1 MILDRYIGKSIL
13 VISLLALFLLVAIFS
28 FFSLVDQLDDT
39 GQGNYGVIE
48 AIQYVLLT
56 IPRLS
61 YELFPIATV
70 IGSMAAL
77 GMLANTSELA
87 VIRTSGVSQ
96 IQLAYSLMKTGL
108 MFVVISVLIGEV
120 VAPIS
125 EQAAQQKRSVA
136 LTKQISLKT
145 KNGFWSRDGDNYINI
160 RKILPGDRV
169 EEIYIYKFNDEHQLI
184 SSTRAKNAE
193 YDEDRW
199 ILHDILETEISEQQ
213 VTTNHY
219 ETKEWEALLN
229 PEVIDMVT
237 IKPRYLSIN
246 GLMSYIKYLKANNQ
260 SSKLYVQAFWSKII
274 NPFAIMAMILLSIC
288 VVKCEA
294 RPVGLGQRVFIGAL
308 LGVSFHLINQVT
320 GHLGI
325 VYGIPAFISVT
336 LPTMLVL
343 SYIFYRLNQTH

>member
-1 MILDRYIGKSIL
+1 MILDRYIGRSIFM
-13 VISLLALFLLVAIFS
+13 SSFLALFCLVAIFS
-28 FFSLVDQLDDT
+28 FFSLVDQLDAT
-39 GQGNYGVIE
+39 GRGNYGVID

-96 IQLAYSLMKTGL
+96 LQLAYSLMKTGL
-108 MFVVISVLIGEV
+108 LFVLFSILIGEV

-125 EQAAQQKRSVA
+125 EHVAQQKRSIA

-145 KNGFWSRDGDNYINI
+145 KHGFWSRDGNNYINI

-169 EEIYIYKFNDEHQLI
+169 EEIYIYEFDEDNQLR
-184 SSTRAKNAE
+184 SSIHAKNAE
-193 YDEDRW
+193 YDQNRW
-199 ILHDILETEISEQQ
+199 VLHDILKTNISEEL
-213 VTTNHY
+213 VTTSHY
-219 ETKEWEALLN
+219 DTAEWEALLN

-237 IKPRYLSIN
+237 IKPRHLSIF
-246 GLMSYIKYLKANNQ
+246 GLINYIKYLKSNNQ
-260 SSKLYVQAFWSKII
+260 SDKIYVQAFWSKII
-274 NPFAIMAMILLSIC
+274 NPFAIIAMILLAIC

-308 LGVSFHLINQVT
+308 LGIIFHLVNQVT

-325 VYGIPAFISVT
+325 VYGIPSIISVT
-336 LPTMLVL
+336 LPTICVL
-343 SYIFYRLNQTH
+343 SYVIFRLNQKH

>member
-1 MILDRYIGKSIL
+1 MILDRYIGRSIL
-13 VISLLALFLLVAIFS
+13 VISILALFSLVAIFS

-108 MFVVISVLIGEV
+108 IFVIISMFIGEV

-169 EEIYIYKFNDEHQLI
+169 EEIYIYEFDDEHQLR
-184 SSTRAKNAE
+184 SSIRAKHAE
-193 YDEDRW
+193 YDQDKW
-199 ILHDILETEISEQQ
+199 ILRDIQKTEISEQQ
-213 VTTNHY
+213 ITTNHY
-219 ETKEWEALLN
+219 DTAEWEALLN

-246 GLMSYIKYLKANNQ
+246 GLVSYIKYLKANNQ
-260 SSKLYVQAFWSKII
+260 SSKRYVQAFWSKII
-274 NPFAIMAMILLSIC
+274 NPFAIIAMILLATC

-308 LGVSFHLINQVT
+308 IGVSFHLINQVS

-325 VYGIPAFISVT
+325 VYGVPAFVSVT
-336 LPTMLVL
+336 LPTILVL
-343 SYIFYRLNQTH
+343 SYVFYRLNQTH

>member
-1 MILDRYIGKSIL
+1 MILDRYIGKNIL
-13 VISLLALFLLVAIFS
+13 LISLLALFSLVAIFS

-39 GQGNYGVIE
+39 GRGNYGVMD

-56 IPRLS
+56 VPRLI

-96 IQLAYSLMKTGL
+96 MRLALSLIKVGL
-108 MFVVISVLIGEV
+108 IFVVISMLIGEV
-120 VAPIS
+120 IAPIS
-125 EQAAQQKRSVA
+125 EQAAQQKRSIA

-160 RKILPGDRV
+160 RKILPGDKV
-169 EEIYIYKFNDEHQLI
+169 EEIYIYEFDEDHKLI
-184 SSTRAKNAE
+184 SSIRASNAE
-193 YDEDRW
+193 YAEDRW
-199 ILHDILETEISEQQ
+199 ILHDILKTEISEQQ
-213 VTTNHY
+213 VTTVHY
-219 ETKEWEALLN
+219 DTAEWEALLN
-229 PEVIDMVT
+229 PEVIDMIT
-237 IKPRYLSIN
+237 IKPRYLSIK

-260 SSKLYVQAFWSKII
+260 NSRLYVQAFWSKIV

-288 VVKCEA
+288 VVKCEG
-294 RPVGLGQRVFIGAL
+294 RPIGLGQRVFMGAL
-308 LGVSFHLINQVT
+308 LGVSFHLVNQVS

-325 VYGIPAFISVT
+325 VYGVPAFLSVT
-336 LPTMLVL
+336 LPTILVL
-343 SYIFYRLNQTH
+343 SYIFYTLNKRY

>member
-1 MILDRYIGKSIL
+1 MILDRYIGKNVL
-13 VISLLALFLLVAIFS
+13 GISFLALFSLVAIFS

-39 GQGNYGVIE
+39 GRGNYGVLE

-61 YELFPIATV
+61 YELFPIAAV

-87 VIRTSGVSQ
+87 VIRTSGISRM
-96 IQLAYSLMKTGL
+96 QLAYSLIKTSL
-108 MFVVISVLIGEV
+108 IFVAISLLIGEV
-120 VAPIS
+120 IAPIS

-136 LTKQISLKT
+136 LTEQISLKT

-169 EEIYIYKFNDEHQLI
+169 EEIYIYEFDDEHQLR
-184 SSTRAKNAE
+184 SSIKAKSAE
-193 YDEDRW
+193 YDQDKW
-199 ILHDILETEISEQQ
+199 ILHDIMKTEISEQQ
-213 VTTNHY
+213 ITTNHF
-219 ETKEWEALLN
+219 ETAEWEALLN
-229 PEVIDMVT
+229 PEVIEMVT
-237 IKPRYLSIN
+237 IKPRYLSMN
-246 GLMSYIKYLKANNQ
+246 GLISYIKYLRANNQ

-274 NPFAIMAMILLSIC
+274 NPFAIIAMILLATCI
-288 VVKCEA
+288 VKCEG

-308 LGVSFHLINQVT
+308 LGVSFHLVNQVT

-325 VYGIPAFISVT
+325 VYGIPSIISVT
-336 LPTMLVL
+336 LPTIAIL
-343 SYIFYRLNQTH
+343 SYIFYTLSKRY

>member
-13 VISLLALFLLVAIFS
+13 GISLLALFLLVAIFS

-96 IQLAYSLMKTGL
+96 MRLAYSLVKVGL
-108 MFVVISVLIGEV
+108 IFVVISILIGEV
-120 VAPIS
+120 IAPIS
-125 EQAAQQKRSVA
+125 EHAAQQKRSVA
-136 LTKQISLKT
+136 LTKQIALKT
-145 KNGFWSRDGDNYINI
+145 KHGFWSRDGDNYINI

-169 EEIYIYKFNDEHQLI
+169 EEIYIYEFDEDHKLR
-184 SSTRAKNAE
+184 SSIRAKNAE
-193 YDEDRW
+193 YDKDRW
-199 ILHDILETEISEQQ
+199 ILHDILKTEISEQQ

-219 ETKEWEALLN
+219 EMAEWEALLN
-229 PEVIDMVT
+229 PEVIDMIT
-237 IKPRYLSIN
+237 IRPRYLSMV
-246 GLMSYIKYLKANNQ
+246 GLMNYIKYLKGNNQ

-274 NPFAIMAMILLSIC
+274 SPFSIIAMVLLAVC

-325 VYGIPAFISVT
+325 VYSVPAFISVT
-336 LPTMLVL
+336 LPTILIF
-343 SYIFYRLNQTH
+343 SYIFYTLNRRY

>member
-1 MILDRYIGKSIL
+1 
-13 VISLLALFLLVAIFS
+13 
-28 FFSLVDQLDDT
+28 
-39 GQGNYGVIE
+39 
-48 AIQYVLLT
+48 
-56 IPRLS
+56 
-61 YELFPIATV
+61 
-70 IGSMAAL
+70 MAAL

-96 IQLAYSLMKTGL
+96 MRLAYSLVKVGL
-108 MFVVISVLIGEV
+108 VFVVISILIGEV
-120 VAPIS
+120 IAPVS

-136 LTKQISLKT
+136 LTKQIALKT

-169 EEIYIYKFNDEHQLI
+169 EEIYIYEFDEDNKLR
-184 SSTRAKNAE
+184 SSIRAKSAE
-193 YDEDRW
+193 YDKDRW
-199 ILHDILETEISEQQ
+199 ILHDILKTEISEQQ

-219 ETKEWEALLN
+219 ETAEWEALLN
-229 PEVIDMVT
+229 PEVINMIT
-237 IKPRYLSIN
+237 IKPRYLSMV
-246 GLMSYIKYLKANNQ
+246 GLLNYIKYLKANNQ

-274 NPFAIMAMILLSIC
+274 NPFAIIAMVLLAIC

-336 LPTMLVL
+336 LPTILMF
-343 SYIFYRLNQTH
+343 SYIFYTLNRRY

>member
-13 VISLLALFLLVAIFS
+13 LISLLALFSLVAIFS

-39 GQGNYGVIE
+39 GRGNYGVLE

-87 VIRTSGVSQ
+87 VIRTSGISR

-108 MFVVISVLIGEV
+108 IFVVISMLIGEV

-136 LTKQISLKT
+136 LTKQISMKT

-169 EEIYIYKFNDEHQLI
+169 EEIYIYEFDEDHQLR
-184 SSTRAKNAE
+184 SSIRAKHAE
-193 YDEDRW
+193 YNQDRW
-199 ILHDILETEISEQQ
+199 ILHDIMKTEISEQQ
-213 VTTNHY
+213 VTSNHY
-219 ETKEWEALLN
+219 ETAEWEALLN
-229 PEVIDMVT
+229 PGVIDMVT

-246 GLMSYIKYLKANNQ
+246 GLVNYIKYLKANNQ
-260 SSKLYVQAFWSKII
+260 SSKLYVQAFWSKIV
-274 NPFAIMAMILLSIC
+274 NPFAIIAMILLATC

-308 LGVSFHLINQVT
+308 IGVSFHLVNQVS

-325 VYGIPAFISVT
+325 VYGIPSFISVT
-336 LPTMLVL
+336 LPTIAVL
-343 SYIFYRLNQTH
+343 SYIFYTLNKKY